1 MLVELAS
8 YPFST
13 QNNKMLVECTPSS
26 FSAQNTID
34 EEGPGGRG
42 EVGQGVG
49 RSQRSVR
56 EGASG

>member
-42 EVGQGVG
+42 GGAGGGAIAEVCQGG
-49 RSQRSVR
+49 S
-56 EGASG
+56 